1 MNFAITLVLTVFVII
16 PEVLAADWVGTGA
29 RKKMLPV
36 EEYYAYN
43 LKVMWDFEGILRY
56 SPIFYGYYSDK
67 SQTRAGYRIP
77 LAYFCA
83 GMAVYVFSFAIILKK
98 MAQNNKQSKLSE
110 KGDECTFTWKV
121 FVSWDYGIANV
132 ETAHNKVASITMGF
146 REALV
151 EEMEKEKEQDKN
163 WKVTAKRITANVL
176 FVICLVGTAYAVIFV
191 VDRSTQPE
199 ADSSWYRQNEITIVM
214 NLIGIIVP
222 ALFDLISLLENYH
235 PRKAMRL
242 MLGRIMALN
251 LLSLYTLIFA
261 LFGKTEGMISTLMKM
276 EEMKNAGRNFGLE
289 TVTQAYDDPKD
300 CFNVPINCELI
311 HSGKLNLPPMQSLQL
326 NEPFYEI
333 NDVEPTLN
341 STVVTTVIYSNDT
354 MEMNNCT
361 LCLDKCFGCS
371 CLDFCGELNGTE
383 DYDNCTECYGGLW
396 QQEEVTEIPE
406 VNILVNGMSDDEIEE
421 ELGIVPLND
430 DEGK

>member
-1 MNFAITLVLTVFVII
+1 MEERLAQSKTFASRLRQVHLYIFKFLGVSVSSFVFSFTSLIEVICLTFQILFKFIKDVLLDFTPWQQRIKDIESHFGSVVSSYFVFLRWIFWMNFAITLVLTVFVII
-16 PEVLAADWVGTGA
+16 PEVSAADWVDTGA

-67 SQTRAGYRIP
+67 TKTSAGYRIP

-121 FVSWDYGIANV
+121 YASWDYGIANI

-163 WKVTAKRITANVL
+163 WRVTAKRITANFL
-176 FVICLVGTAYAVIFV
+176 FVICLIGTAYAVIFV
-191 VDRSTQPE
+191 VERSTQPE
-199 ADSSWYRQNEITIVM
+199 ADSSWYRQNEITIAM

-222 ALFDLISLLENYH
+222 GLFDLICLLENYH

-300 CFNVPINCELI
+300 CFNIPIDCQLI
-311 HSGKLNLPPMQSLQL
+311 HSGR
-326 NEPFYEI
+326 
-333 NDVEPTLN
+333 
-341 STVVTTVIYSNDT
+341 
-354 MEMNNCT
+354 
-361 LCLDKCFGCS
+361 
-371 CLDFCGELNGTE
+371 
-383 DYDNCTECYGGLW
+383 
-396 QQEEVTEIPE
+396 
-406 VNILVNGMSDDEIEE
+406 
-421 ELGIVPLND
+421 
-430 DEGK
+430 